1 MNSRLTIQDLA
12 ALLAE
17 RTGKD
22 RNSSEQFLREFIAI
36 VSQGVFTDK
45 MTKVKGLGTFKI
57 VLVEKR
63 ESIHVNTGE
72 RFTIPAHY
80 KFSFLPDKEL
90 RELVNKPFSFFET
103 TELSEDVDFTDLDI
117 SNGAEEKESEDESV
131 EEILPEN
138 EETVSETP
146 QLQPIAEE
154 VSAPEETVA
163 VTEPDLQ
170 TTGAVENKVEELTGE
185 SIEPEQAEVKETED
199 PGTVEETEEKF
210 SVPETVETVEE
221 SSGQP
226 DEEIKQPVTSTG
238 FSETDY
244 QFEDEKPAES
254 HWMKV
259 WVSLGIVA
267 IIAVSSFFLYQ
278 NRSLFLG
285 PEKPKALTGQSLP
298 ETAIALPDTTQV
310 EETEV
315 AESTTV
321 AEEKPDT
328 ASTVSSN
335 QTAEP
340 TVQTPKVLAKVKIE
354 PGSRLTLISLEY
366 YGSKIFW
373 VYLYEFNKSV
383 IKDPNNVPV
392 GTEIQVP
399 APEVYGID
407 RYSRASVDKAAA
419 RQTEILSG
427 NL

>member
-103 TELSEDVDFTDLDI
+103 TELNEDVDFTDLDI

-138 EETVSETP
+138 EEAVSETP

-170 TTGAVENKVEELTGE
+170 TTESVENKIEELTEE

-199 PGTVEETEEKF
+199 PGTVEETEEKS
-210 SVPETVETVEE
+210 SVPETTETVEE

-259 WVSLGIVA
+259 WVSLGIVT

-278 NRSLFLG
+278 NRSFFLG

-315 AESTTV
+315 TESTTV
-321 AEEKPDT
+321 VEEKPDT

-407 RYSRASVDKAAA
+407 RYSRASVDKAAT

>member
-12 ALLAE
+12 GLLAE

-298 ETAIALPDTTQV
+298 ETAIAPRYNSGRRNRSGRKHYCRGRKTGY
-310 EETEV
+310 
-315 AESTTV
+315 SFYCIF
-321 AEEKPDT
+321 K
-328 ASTVSSN
+328 SN
-335 QTAEP
+335 
-340 TVQTPKVLAKVKIE
+340 
-354 PGSRLTLISLEY
+354 R
-366 YGSKIFW
+366 
-373 VYLYEFNKSV
+373 
-383 IKDPNNVPV
+383 
-392 GTEIQVP
+392 
-399 APEVYGID
+399 
-407 RYSRASVDKAAA
+407 
-419 RQTEILSG
+419 
-427 NL
+427 

>member
-12 ALLAE
+12 GLLAE

-22 RNSSEQFLREFIAI
+22 RNSAEQFLREFIAI

-72 RFTIPAHY
+72 RFTIPPHY

-103 TELSEDVDFTDLDI
+103 TELNEDVDFTDLDI

-138 EETVSETP
+138 EEAVSETP

-170 TTGAVENKVEELTGE
+170 TTGSVGNKVEELTEE

-199 PGTVEETEEKF
+199 PGTVEETEEKS
-210 SVPETVETVEE
+210 SVPETTETVEE

-259 WVSLGIVA
+259 WVSLGIVT

-278 NRSLFLG
+278 NRSFFLG

-310 EETEV
+310 EETKV
-315 AESTTV
+315 TESTTV

-328 ASTVSSN
+328 TSTVSSN

-383 IKDPNNVPV
+383 IKDPNNVPG

-399 APEVYGID
+399 AAEVYGID

>member
-103 TELSEDVDFTDLDI
+103 TELNEDVDFTDLDI

-170 TTGAVENKVEELTGE
+170 TTGSVGNKVEELTEE
-185 SIEPEQAEVKETED
+185 SVEPEQAEVKKTED
-199 PGTVEETEEKF
+199 PGTVEETEEKS
-210 SVPETVETVEE
+210 SVPETTETVEE

-259 WVSLGIVA
+259 WVSLGIVT

-315 AESTTV
+315 TESTTV
-321 AEEKPDT
+321 AEEKPDIT
-328 ASTVSSN
+328 STVSSN
-335 QTAEP
+335 QTAET